1 MPAPKVKEDVMTNED
16 KIAALEREVAELKAA
31 QPKPQPSREDQE
43 RATAKWIDEMHQM
56 REGRMAFATPPSV
69 VRDFAVLDDRM
80 VKEIA
85 LRDARAPTGPSSQG
99 VIRSSQ
105 TVSGVH
111 TGGKS
116 SGWVDPRPLSNPP
129 GTFWVDAQCIADE
142 VRQRKERERGG

>member
-1 MPAPKVKEDVMTNED
+1 MTKNADDE
-16 KIAALEREVAELKAA
+16 IAALRREVAELKSAVKGA
-31 QPKPQPSREDQE
+31 EPTDPRE
-43 RATAKWIDEMHQM
+43 TARRIAEWENEMHQM
-56 REGRMAFATPPSV
+56 REGRMRLATPPSV
-69 VRDFAVLDDRM
+69 IRDFAVLDDRM

-111 TGGKS
+111 VGGKS

-129 GTFWVDAQCIADE
+129 GTNWVDAIAIADD
-142 VRQRKERERGG
+142 VRQRAELARKLKE